1 MRAPPLIAGC
11 ARESFPAPGIRTGSY
26 SSTRVIARPSCEPS
40 SPRNPAGARSHVF
53 LFAAIVQW
61 PVRPAR
67 PGSLLRAH
75 IAKEDDCLASVVHRA
90 FSDED
95 LESLT
100 EQFEAVSYTHLRAHE

>member
-1 MRAPPLIAGC
+1 M
-11 ARESFPAPGIRTGSY
+11 
-26 SSTRVIARPSCEPS
+26 
-40 SPRNPAGARSHVF
+40 F

-100 EQFEAVSYTHLRAHE
+100 EQFEELERREIGERTFERYAAIVEALEARHGDGDPSA